1 MRSSHAVTG
10 LVSRNAAA
18 AAQMI
23 TIAHPR
29 VAATVGTRR
38 SAMVGSPGRRRRE
51 ETLRMPIMSGPVTRS
66 AWAPM
71 AAADGNPKARAAG
84 TSAR

>member
-1 MRSSHAVTG
+1 MST
-10 LVSRNAAA
+10 NAAA

-23 TIAHPR
+23 TAAHPS

-51 ETLRMPIMSGPVTRS
+51 TMRMPIMSGAVTS
-66 AWAPM
+66 IACAPM
-71 AAADGNPKARAAG
+71 AATDDNPKARAAG
-84 TSAR
+84 ISAR